1 MPAALIDIVS
11 GRIPEAYMD
20 CHQVNS
26 DIVVCIQKSA
36 GGMER
41 DGVLL
46 IKREN
51 GIISYEILR
60 GNESSIA
67 GDLQVETIAEFIS
80 SLTPGATTGG
90 KRRTKR
96 RTTAAAAHRKQRKT
110 KRRL

>member
-11 GRIPEAYMD
+11 GRIPEAYME

-26 DIVVCIQKSA
+26 DTVVCIQKSA

-51 GIISYEILR
+51 GAISYEILR
-60 GNESSIA
+60 GEESSIA
-67 GDLQVETIAEFIS
+67 RDLEVEAIAEFIT
-80 SLTPGATTGG
+80 SLTPQSTSGG
-90 KRRTKR
+90 RRRTKR
-96 RTTAAAAHRKQRKT
+96 RAAHRKQRKT
-110 KRRL
+110 KRRT

>member
-26 DIVVCIQKSA
+26 DIVFCLQKSA

-41 DGVLL
+41 NGVLL

-51 GIISYEILR
+51 GVISYKILR
-60 GNESSIA
+60 GDVSSIA

-96 RTTAAAAHRKQRKT
+96 RVAHRKQRKT